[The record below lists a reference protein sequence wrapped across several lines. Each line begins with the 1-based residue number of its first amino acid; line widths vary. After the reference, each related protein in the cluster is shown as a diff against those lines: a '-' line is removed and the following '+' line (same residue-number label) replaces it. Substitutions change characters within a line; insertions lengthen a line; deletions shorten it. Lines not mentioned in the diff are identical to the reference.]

1 MHRQY
6 FVLFHSADMMVPL
19 SWAPRSY
26 CVYLSYNRSILY
38 GKWKIYGSKDM
49 LIPKVCTILKINKKV
64 HLIII

>member
-6 FVLFHSADMMVPL
+6 FVLFHGAEMMVPL
-19 SWAPRSY
+19 SSVLRSY

-38 GKWKIYGSKDM
+38 GKWKIYGSTDM
-49 LIPKVCTILKINKKV
+49 LIPKICTFLKINKKV